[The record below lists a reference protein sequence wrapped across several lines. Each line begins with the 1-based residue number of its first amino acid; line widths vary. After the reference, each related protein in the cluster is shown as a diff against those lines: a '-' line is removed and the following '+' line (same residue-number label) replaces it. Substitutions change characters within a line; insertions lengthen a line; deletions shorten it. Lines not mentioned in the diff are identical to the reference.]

1 MTDKTQAARTALHQI
16 VEVNETF
23 YAAYE
28 SYQPDLDTLAL
39 IRETCPSAHVVTPN
53 RYTCPDCARN
63 IPPMARIAEH
73 LPGWTW
79 EVFDNDSHPER
90 RAELGIVRIPTFIVY
105 ECKGGRELGRIVEN
119 PVSGSLERDLLQ
131 IVRRAVR

>member
-1 MTDKTQAARTALHQI
+1 MTDEPQAARTALHQT

-39 IRETCPSAHVVTPN
+39 VRQRCPSAHVIVPN

-63 IPPMARIAEH
+63 IPRMARIAEH
-73 LPGWTW
+73 LPGWSW
-79 EVFDNDSHPER
+79 EVFDSDSQPER
-90 RAELGIVRIPTFIVY
+90 RAVLGIVRIPTFIVY
-105 ECKGGRELGRIVEN
+105 EREGGRELGRIVEN
-119 PVSGSLERDLLQ
+119 PLSGSLEKDLLQ
-131 IVRRAVR
+131 IVIKAMR

>member
-1 MTDKTQAARTALHQI
+1 MTDEPLTTRTPLHRT

-28 SYQPDLDTLAL
+28 AYQPELDTIAL
-39 IRETCPSAHVVTPN
+39 IREACPSAHVIVPN

-63 IPPMARIAEH
+63 IPRMARIAEH

-79 EVFDNDSHPER
+79 EVFDSDSHPER
-90 RAELGIVRIPTFIVY
+90 RAALGIVRIPTFIVY
-105 ECKGGRELGRIVEN
+105 EHEGGRELGRIIEN
-119 PVSGSLERDLLQ
+119 PASGSLEKDLLQ
-131 IVRRAVR
+131 IVRQAMH